1 MAEFTERLHVSVA
14 ALTDPP
20 DYAPLLKNYRI
31 RKVTELFCLLPKKRQ
46 LNVIIDLLRDLV
58 TP

>member
-14 ALTDPP
+14 ALIDPP
-20 DYAPLLKNYRI
+20 DYAPLLKNFRI
-31 RKVTELFCLLPKKRQ
+31 RKVTKLFCLQPKKRQ
-46 LNVIIDLLRDLV
+46 LNAIINLLRDLV